1 MSPDGDT
8 SPPAVTS
15 SRLLPTSSVLF
26 FPCPGEINLWYANC
40 YHLLVQIG
48 FDLTEGEW
56 EDMRGREIEIFAA
69 VQRWVREEEG
79 QSVVEYSLLLTM
91 LAATF
96 VLVATMMGV
105 NVIRLMQHSSTMT
118 IDSTPVS
125 RWRFDQP

>member
-1 MSPDGDT
+1 
-8 SPPAVTS
+8 
-15 SRLLPTSSVLF
+15 
-26 FPCPGEINLWYANC
+26 
-40 YHLLVQIG
+40 
-48 FDLTEGEW
+48 
-56 EDMRGREIEIFAA
+56 MRGREIEIFAA

>member
-1 MSPDGDT
+1 
-8 SPPAVTS
+8 
-15 SRLLPTSSVLF
+15 
-26 FPCPGEINLWYANC
+26 
-40 YHLLVQIG
+40 
-48 FDLTEGEW
+48 
-56 EDMRGREIEIFAA
+56 MRGREIEIFAA

-118 IDSTPVS
+118 ID
-125 RWRFDQP
+125 